1 MQEGVQQEDAA
12 PMHLERPLHYR
23 REGEIDQA
31 KVWGRMRLCI
41 RVLKV

>member
-23 REGEIDQA
+23 REGEIDQEKGPGVYA
-31 KVWGRMRLCI
+31 AGS
-41 RVLKV
+41 